1 MAPVSH
7 NPPGRGPFG
16 APGGTRFGPVRH
28 VAETGSTNADL
39 VAGAAVASGGSV
51 VMPDGS
57 VLVADHQTAGRG
69 RLDRRWDAPPAT
81 NLLFSVLLR
90 PTWNPDRHP
99 LVTTT
104 LAVATVDALATLGV
118 LAAVKWPNDVLL
130 VDGTAPGKVAGIL
143 AELVAARPADR
154 GPAGGGPAPDGPA
167 PDGPCGAGSYPDGS
181 GGLSDGTPGGASV
194 AIVVGMGVN
203 VGWPALSDDA
213 PPGATSLAAAGHRI
227 DRADLLR
234 SVLTRFDA
242 RLTDLEAVDGLERL
256 RLAHLERSATVGV
269 EVRVD
274 MPDGPVTGTAVGLGL
289 DGSLLVDP
297 GDGPVTLH
305 AGDVVHLRPA

>member
-69 RLDRRWDAPPAT
+69 RLDRRWDAPPAA

-90 PTWNPDRHP
+90 PTWGPDRHP
-99 LVTTT
+99 LITTT
-104 LAVATVDALATLGV
+104 LAVATVDALGTHGV
-118 LAAVKWPNDVLL
+118 RAAVKWPNDVLL
-130 VDGTAPGKVAGIL
+130 VGGTAPGKVAGIL
-143 AELVAARPADR
+143 AELVAG
-154 GPAGGGPAPDGPA
+154 GPAGGG
-167 PDGPCGAGSYPDGS
+167 GSSVGGS
-181 GGLSDGTPGGASV
+181 GGTEPSAGGSGGGSGGTFGAGSV

-213 PPGATSLAAAGHRI
+213 PPGATSLAAAGHRV
-227 DRADLLR
+227 DRAELLE
-234 SVLTRFDA
+234 SVLVRFEA
-242 RLTDLEAVDGLERL
+242 RLTDLEAPDGPERL
-256 RLAHLERSATVGV
+256 RRAHLERSATVGG

-274 MPDGPVTGTAVGLGL
+274 MPDGPITGTAVDLAL
-289 DGSLLVDP
+289 DGSLLVDS
-297 GDGPVTLH
+297 GDGPVAFR

>member
-69 RLDRRWDAPPAT
+69 RLDRRWDAPPAA

-90 PTWNPDRHP
+90 PTWDPDRHP

-104 LAVATVDALATLGV
+104 LAVATVDALGTHGV
-118 LAAVKWPNDVLL
+118 QAAVKWPNDVLL
-130 VDGTAPGKVAGIL
+130 VGGTASGKVAGIL
-143 AELVAARPADR
+143 AELVA
-154 GPAGGGPAPDGPA
+154 GGPAVG
-167 PDGPCGAGSYPDGS
+167 GS
-181 GGLSDGTPGGASV
+181 GGTFGAGSV

-213 PPGATSLAAAGHRI
+213 PPGATSLAAAGHRV
-227 DRADLLR
+227 DRAELLE
-234 SVLTRFDA
+234 SVLARFEA
-242 RLTDLEAVDGLERL
+242 RLTDLEAPDGPERL
-256 RLAHLERSATVGV
+256 RRAHLERSATVGG

-274 MPDGPVTGTAVGLGL
+274 MPDGPITGTAVDLAL
-289 DGSLLVDP
+289 DGSLLVDS
-297 GDGPVTLH
+297 GDGPVAFR

>member
-69 RLDRRWDAPPAT
+69 RLDRRWDAPPAA

-90 PTWNPDRHP
+90 PTWDPDRHP

-104 LAVATVDALATLGV
+104 LAVATVDALGTHGV
-118 LAAVKWPNDVLL
+118 QAAVKWPNDVLL
-130 VDGTAPGKVAGIL
+130 VGGTAPGKVAGIL
-143 AELVAARPADR
+143 AELVAG
-154 GPAGGGPAPDGPA
+154 GPAGGGGLIPA
-167 PDGPCGAGSYPDGS
+167 GS
-181 GGLSDGTPGGASV
+181 GGLPDETSGAGSV

-213 PPGATSLAAAGHRI
+213 PPGATSLAAAGHRV
-227 DRADLLR
+227 DRAELLE
-234 SVLTRFDA
+234 SVLVRFEA
-242 RLTDLEAVDGLERL
+242 RLTDLEAPDGPERL
-256 RLAHLERSATVGV
+256 RRAHLERSATVGG

-274 MPDGPVTGTAVGLGL
+274 MPDGPITGTAVDLAL
-289 DGSLLVDP
+289 DGSLLVDS
-297 GDGPVTLH
+297 GDGPVAFR

>member
-1 MAPVSH
+1 
-7 NPPGRGPFG
+7 
-16 APGGTRFGPVRH
+16 

-69 RLDRRWDAPPAT
+69 RLDRRWDAPPAA

-90 PTWNPDRHP
+90 PTWDPDRHP

-104 LAVATVDALATLGV
+104 LAVATVDALGTHGV
-118 LAAVKWPNDVLL
+118 RAAVKWPNDVLL
-130 VDGTAPGKVAGIL
+130 VGGTAPGKVAGIL
-143 AELVAARPADR
+143 AELVAG
-154 GPAGGGPAPDGPA
+154 GPVGGG
-167 PDGPCGAGSYPDGS
+167 GS
-181 GGLSDGTPGGASV
+181 GGTFGAGSV

-213 PPGATSLAAAGHRI
+213 PPGATSLAAAGHRV
-227 DRADLLR
+227 DRAELLE
-234 SVLTRFDA
+234 SVLARFEA
-242 RLTDLEAVDGLERL
+242 RLTDLEAPDGPERL
-256 RLAHLERSATVGV
+256 RRAHLERSATVGG

-274 MPDGPVTGTAVGLGL
+274 MPDGPITGTAVDLAL
-289 DGSLLVDP
+289 DGSLLVDS
-297 GDGPVTLH
+297 GDGPVAFR

>member
-69 RLDRRWDAPPAT
+69 RLDRRWDAPPAA

-90 PTWNPDRHP
+90 PTWDRDRHP

-104 LAVATVDALATLGV
+104 LAVATVDALGTHGV

-130 VDGTAPGKVAGIL
+130 VGGTAPGKVAGIL
-143 AELVAARPADR
+143 AELVA
-154 GPAGGGPAPDGPA
+154 GGPS
-167 PDGPCGAGSYPDGS
+167 AGGS
-181 GGLSDGTPGGASV
+181 GGTSGAGSV

-213 PPGATSLAAAGHRI
+213 PPGATSLAAAGHRV
-227 DRADLLR
+227 DRAELLE
-234 SVLTRFDA
+234 SALVRFEA
-242 RLTDLEAVDGLERL
+242 RLTDLEAPDGPERL
-256 RLAHLERSATVGV
+256 RRAHLERSATVGG

-274 MPDGPVTGTAVGLGL
+274 MPDGPITGTAVDLAL
-289 DGSLLVDP
+289 DGSLLVDS
-297 GDGPVTLH
+297 GDGPVAFR

>member
-1 MAPVSH
+1 MTV
-7 NPPGRGPFG
+7 
-16 APGGTRFGPVRH
+16 
-28 VAETGSTNADL
+28 TGSTNADL
-39 VAGAAVASGGSV
+39 VAGAVVASDGSV

-57 VLVADHQTAGRG
+57 VLVADHQTTGRG

-130 VDGTAPGKVAGIL
+130 VDGTAHGKVAGIL
-143 AELVAARPADR
+143 AELVAGRPAYR
-154 GPAGGGPAPDGPA
+154 GPAPNGPAPDGPA
-167 PDGPCGAGSYPDGS
+167 PDGPAPEGPGGAGSSPGGS
-181 GGLSDGTPGGASV
+181 GGLSDGTPGAGSV

-203 VGWPALSDDA
+203 VGWPALSDEA

-227 DRADLLR
+227 DRAELLKT
-234 SVLTRFDA
+234 VLARFEA
-242 RLTDLEAVDGLERL
+242 RLTDLEAPDGRERL
-256 RLAHLERSATVGV
+256 RRAHLEHSATVGC

-274 MPDGPVTGTAVGLGL
+274 MADGPVTGTAVDLAL
-289 DGSLLVDP
+289 DGSLLVDS
-297 GDGPVTLH
+297 GDGPVAFR

>member
-1 MAPVSH
+1 MTV
-7 NPPGRGPFG
+7 
-16 APGGTRFGPVRH
+16 
-28 VAETGSTNADL
+28 TGSTNADL
-39 VAGAAVASGGSV
+39 VAGAVVAS
-51 VMPDGS
+51 DGS
-57 VLVADHQTAGRG
+57 VLVADHQTTGRG

-118 LAAVKWPNDVLL
+118 PAAVKWPNDVLL

-143 AELVAARPADR
+143 AELVAGR
-154 GPAGGGPAPDGPA
+154 PAGGGPV

-227 DRADLLR
+227 DRAELLKT
-234 SVLTRFDA
+234 VLARFEA
-242 RLTDLEAVDGLERL
+242 RLTDLEAPDGRERL
-256 RLAHLERSATVGV
+256 RRAHLEHSATVGG

-274 MPDGPVTGTAVGLGL
+274 MADGPVTGTAVDLAL
-289 DGSLLVDP
+289 DGSLLVDS
-297 GDGPVTLH
+297 GDGPVAFR

>member
-90 PTWNPDRHP
+90 PAWDADRHP

-104 LAVATVDALATLGV
+104 LAMAAVEALGTHGV
-118 LAAVKWPNDVLL
+118 QAAVKWPNDVLL
-130 VDGTAPGKVAGIL
+130 VGGTAPGKVAGIL
-143 AELVAARPADR
+143 AELVSGRS
-154 GPAGGGPAPDGPA
+154 GG
-167 PDGPCGAGSYPDGS
+167 GS
-181 GGLSDGTPGGASV
+181 GGELDGESV

-213 PPGATSLAAAGHRI
+213 PPGATSLAAAGHAI
-227 DRADLLR
+227 DRTALLG
-234 SVLTRFDA
+234 SILARFDA
-242 RLTDLEAVDGLERL
+242 RLTDLEASDGPERL
-256 RLAHLERSATVGV
+256 RRAHLECSATMGV

-274 MPDGPVTGTAVGLGL
+274 MPDGPVTGTAVGLAL
-289 DGSLLVDP
+289 DGSLLVDT
-297 GDGPVTLH
+297 GDGPVSFR

>member
-69 RLDRRWDAPPAT
+69 RLDRRWDAPPAA

-90 PTWNPDRHP
+90 PTWDPGRHP

-104 LAVATVDALATLGV
+104 LAVATVDALGTHGV
-118 LAAVKWPNDVLL
+118 QAAVKWPNDVLL
-130 VDGTAPGKVAGIL
+130 VGGTAPGKVAGIL
-143 AELVAARPADR
+143 AELVAG
-154 GPAGGGPAPDGPA
+154 GPAGGGGLIPA
-167 PDGPCGAGSYPDGS
+167 GS
-181 GGLSDGTPGGASV
+181 GGLPDETSGGASV

-213 PPGATSLAAAGHRI
+213 PPGATSLAAAGHAI
-227 DRADLLR
+227 DRADLLE
-234 SVLTRFDA
+234 SVLARFEA
-242 RLTDLEAVDGLERL
+242 RLTDLEAPDGPERL

-274 MPDGPVTGTAVGLGL
+274 MPDGPVTGTAVGLAL
-289 DGSLLVDP
+289 DGSLLVDS
-297 GDGPVTLH
+297 GDGPVSFR

>member
-1 MAPVSH
+1 MVTRMAPVSH

-69 RLDRRWDAPPAT
+69 RLDRRWDAPPAA

-90 PTWNPDRHP
+90 PTWDPDRHP

-104 LAVATVDALATLGV
+104 LAVATVDALGTHGV
-118 LAAVKWPNDVLL
+118 RAAVKWPNDVLL
-130 VDGTAPGKVAGIL
+130 VGGTAPGKVAGIL
-143 AELVAARPADR
+143 AELV
-154 GPAGGGPAPDGPA
+154 GVAP
-167 PDGPCGAGSYPDGS
+167 
-181 GGLSDGTPGGASV
+181 V

-213 PPGATSLAAAGHRI
+213 PPGATSLAAAGHAI
-227 DRADLLR
+227 DRAELLE
-234 SVLTRFDA
+234 SVLARFEA
-242 RLTDLEAVDGLERL
+242 RLTDLEAPDGPERL

-274 MPDGPVTGTAVGLGL
+274 MPDGPVTGTAVGLAL

-297 GDGPVTLH
+297 GDGPVSFR

>member
-69 RLDRRWDAPPAT
+69 RLDRRWDAPPAA

-90 PTWNPDRHP
+90 PTWDPDRHP
-99 LVTTT
+99 LATTT
-104 LAVATVDALATLGV
+104 LAVATVDALGTHGV
-118 LAAVKWPNDVLL
+118 RAAVKWPNDVLL
-130 VDGTAPGKVAGIL
+130 VGGTAPGKVAGIL
-143 AELVAARPADR
+143 AELVA
-154 GPAGGGPAPDGPA
+154 GGPAVG
-167 PDGPCGAGSYPDGS
+167 GS
-181 GGLSDGTPGGASV
+181 GGTFGAGSV

-213 PPGATSLAAAGHRI
+213 PPGATSLAAAGHRV
-227 DRADLLR
+227 DRAELLE
-234 SVLTRFDA
+234 SVLARFEA
-242 RLTDLEAVDGLERL
+242 RLTDLEAPDGPERL
-256 RLAHLERSATVGV
+256 RRAHLERSATVGG

-274 MPDGPVTGTAVGLGL
+274 MPDGPITGTAVDLAL
-289 DGSLLVDP
+289 DGSLLVDS
-297 GDGPVTLH
+297 GDGPVAFR

>member
-69 RLDRRWDAPPAT
+69 RLDRRWDAPPAA

-90 PTWNPDRHP
+90 PTWDPDRHP

-104 LAVATVDALATLGV
+104 LAVATVDALGTHGV
-118 LAAVKWPNDVLL
+118 RAAVKWPNDVLL
-130 VDGTAPGKVAGIL
+130 VGGTAPGKVAGIL
-143 AELVAARPADR
+143 AELVA
-154 GPAGGGPAPDGPA
+154 GGPAVG
-167 PDGPCGAGSYPDGS
+167 GS
-181 GGLSDGTPGGASV
+181 GGTFGAGSV

-213 PPGATSLAAAGHRI
+213 PPGATSLAAAGHRV
-227 DRADLLR
+227 DRAELLE
-234 SVLTRFDA
+234 SVLARFEA
-242 RLTDLEAVDGLERL
+242 RLTDLEAPDGPERL
-256 RLAHLERSATVGV
+256 RRAHLERSATVGG

-274 MPDGPVTGTAVGLGL
+274 MPDGPITGTAVDLAL
-289 DGSLLVDP
+289 DGSLLVDS
-297 GDGPVTLH
+297 GDGPVAFR

>member
-1 MAPVSH
+1 MTV
-7 NPPGRGPFG
+7 
-16 APGGTRFGPVRH
+16 
-28 VAETGSTNADL
+28 TGSTNADL
-39 VAGAAVASGGSV
+39 VAGAVVAS
-51 VMPDGS
+51 DGS
-57 VLVADHQTAGRG
+57 VLVADHQTTGRG

-118 LAAVKWPNDVLL
+118 PAAVKWPNDVLL

-143 AELVAARPADR
+143 AELVAGR
-154 GPAGGGPAPDGPA
+154 PAGGGPV
-167 PDGPCGAGSYPDGS
+167 PDGPCGAGSSPGGS
-181 GGLSDGTPGGASV
+181 GGRPDGTPGAGSV

-227 DRADLLR
+227 DRAELLKT
-234 SVLTRFDA
+234 VLARFEA
-242 RLTDLEAVDGLERL
+242 RLTDLEAPDGRERL
-256 RLAHLERSATVGV
+256 RSAHLEHSATVGG

-274 MPDGPVTGTAVGLGL
+274 MADGPVTGTAVDLAL
-289 DGSLLVDP
+289 DGSLLVDS
-297 GDGPVTLH
+297 GDGPVAFR

>member
-1 MAPVSH
+1 MVTRMAPVSH

-16 APGGTRFGPVRH
+16 APDGTRFGPVEH

-69 RLDRRWDAPPAT
+69 RLDRRWDAPPAA

-90 PTWNPDRHP
+90 PTWDPDRHP

-104 LAVATVDALATLGV
+104 LAVATVDALGTHGV
-118 LAAVKWPNDVLL
+118 QAAVKWPNDVLL
-130 VDGTAPGKVAGIL
+130 VGGTAPGKVAGIL
-143 AELVAARPADR
+143 AELVAG
-154 GPAGGGPAPDGPA
+154 GPAGGGGLIPA
-167 PDGPCGAGSYPDGS
+167 GS
-181 GGLSDGTPGGASV
+181 GGLPDETSGGASV

-213 PPGATSLAAAGHRI
+213 PPGATSLAAAGHMI
-227 DRADLLR
+227 DRAELLE
-234 SVLTRFDA
+234 SVLARFEA
-242 RLTDLEAVDGLERL
+242 RLTDLEAPDGPERL

-274 MPDGPVTGTAVGLGL
+274 MPDGPVTGTAVGLAL
-289 DGSLLVDP
+289 DGSLLVDS
-297 GDGPVTLH
+297 GDGPVSFR

>member
-69 RLDRRWDAPPAT
+69 RLDRRWDAPPAA

-90 PTWNPDRHP
+90 PTWDPDRHP

-104 LAVATVDALATLGV
+104 LAVATVDALGTHGLR
-118 LAAVKWPNDVLL
+118 AAVKWPNDVLL
-130 VDGTAPGKVAGIL
+130 VGGTAPGKVAGIL
-143 AELVAARPADR
+143 AELVAG
-154 GPAGGGPAPDGPA
+154 GPAGGG
-167 PDGPCGAGSYPDGS
+167 GSSVGGS
-181 GGLSDGTPGGASV
+181 GGTEPSVGESGGGSGGTFGAGSV

-213 PPGATSLAAAGHRI
+213 PPGATSLAAAGYRV
-227 DRADLLR
+227 DRAELLE
-234 SVLTRFDA
+234 SVLARFEA
-242 RLTDLEAVDGLERL
+242 RLTDLETPDGPECL
-256 RLAHLERSATVGV
+256 RRAHLERSATVGG

-274 MPDGPVTGTAVGLGL
+274 MPDGPITGTAVDLAL
-289 DGSLLVDP
+289 DGSLLVDS
-297 GDGPVTLH
+297 GDGPVAFR

>member
-69 RLDRRWDAPPAT
+69 RLDRRWDAPPAA

-90 PTWNPDRHP
+90 PTWDPDRHP

-104 LAVATVDALATLGV
+104 LAVATVDALGTHGV
-118 LAAVKWPNDVLL
+118 QAAVKWPNDVLL
-130 VDGTAPGKVAGIL
+130 VGGTAPGKVAGIL
-143 AELVAARPADR
+143 AELVAG
-154 GPAGGGPAPDGPA
+154 GPAGGG
-167 PDGPCGAGSYPDGS
+167 GSSVGGS
-181 GGLSDGTPGGASV
+181 GGTEPSAGGSGGGSGGTFGAGSV

-213 PPGATSLAAAGHRI
+213 PPGATSLAAAGHRV
-227 DRADLLR
+227 DRAELLE
-234 SVLTRFDA
+234 SVLARFEA
-242 RLTDLEAVDGLERL
+242 RLTDLEAPDGPERL
-256 RLAHLERSATVGV
+256 RRAHLDRSATVGG

-274 MPDGPVTGTAVGLGL
+274 MPDGPITGTAVDLAL
-289 DGSLLVDP
+289 DGSLLVDS
-297 GDGPVTLH
+297 GDGPVAFR

>member
-16 APGGTRFGPVRH
+16 APGGTRFGPVEH

-69 RLDRRWDAPPAT
+69 RLDRRWDAPPAA

-90 PTWNPDRHP
+90 PTWDPDRHP

-104 LAVATVDALATLGV
+104 LAVATVDALGTHGV
-118 LAAVKWPNDVLL
+118 RAAVKWPNDVLL
-130 VDGTAPGKVAGIL
+130 VGGTAPGKVAGIL
-143 AELVAARPADR
+143 AELV
-154 GPAGGGPAPDGPA
+154 GVAP
-167 PDGPCGAGSYPDGS
+167 
-181 GGLSDGTPGGASV
+181 V

-213 PPGATSLAAAGHRI
+213 PPGATSLAAAGHMI
-227 DRADLLR
+227 DRAELLE
-234 SVLTRFDA
+234 SVLARFEA
-242 RLTDLEAVDGLERL
+242 RLTDLEAPDGPERL

-274 MPDGPVTGTAVGLGL
+274 MPDGPVTGTAVGLAL

-297 GDGPVTLH
+297 GDGPVSFR

>member
-16 APGGTRFGPVRH
+16 APDGTRFGPVLY

-69 RLDRRWDAPPAT
+69 RLDRRWDAPPAA

-90 PTWNPDRHP
+90 PTWDPDRHP

-104 LAVATVDALATLGV
+104 LAVATVDALGTHGLR
-118 LAAVKWPNDVLL
+118 AAVKWPNDVLL
-130 VDGTAPGKVAGIL
+130 VGGTAPGKVAGIL
-143 AELVAARPADR
+143 AELMTG
-154 GPAGGGPAPDGPA
+154 GPAGGGGPSV
-167 PDGPCGAGSYPDGS
+167 GGSGIGS
-181 GGLSDGTPGGASV
+181 GGTFGAGSV

-203 VGWPALSDDA
+203 AGWPALSDDA
-213 PPGATSLAAAGHRI
+213 PPGATSLAAGHRV
-227 DRADLLR
+227 DRAELLE
-234 SVLTRFDA
+234 SILARFEA
-242 RLTDLEAVDGLERL
+242 RLTDLEAPDGLERL
-256 RLAHLERSATVGV
+256 RRAHLKRSVTVGG

-274 MPDGPVTGTAVGLGL
+274 MPDGPITGTAVDLAL
-289 DGSLLVDP
+289 DGSLLVDS
-297 GDGPVTLH
+297 GDGPVAFR
-305 AGDVVHLRPA
+305 AGDVIHLRPA

>member
-16 APGGTRFGPVRH
+16 APCGTRFGPVRH

-69 RLDRRWDAPPAT
+69 RLDRRWDAPPAA

-90 PTWNPDRHP
+90 PTWDPDRHP
-99 LVTTT
+99 LATTT
-104 LAVATVDALATLGV
+104 LAVATVDALGTHGV
-118 LAAVKWPNDVLL
+118 RAAVKWPNDVLL
-130 VDGTAPGKVAGIL
+130 VGGTASGKVAGIL
-143 AELVAARPADR
+143 AELVAG
-154 GPAGGGPAPDGPA
+154 GPAGGGGPSVGGSGA
-167 PDGPCGAGSYPDGS
+167 TFGAG
-181 GGLSDGTPGGASV
+181 SV

-213 PPGATSLAAAGHRI
+213 PPGATSLAAAGHRV
-227 DRADLLR
+227 DRAELLE
-234 SVLTRFDA
+234 SILVRFEA
-242 RLTDLEAVDGLERL
+242 RLTDLEAPDGPERL
-256 RLAHLERSATVGV
+256 RRAHLERSATVGG

-274 MPDGPVTGTAVGLGL
+274 MPDGPITGTAVDLAL
-289 DGSLLVDP
+289 DGSLLVDS
-297 GDGPVTLH
+297 GDGPVAFR

>member
-16 APGGTRFGPVRH
+16 APGGPRFGPVRH
-28 VAETGSTNADL
+28 VAETGSPNADL
-39 VAGAAVASGGSV
+39 VAGAAVASGDSV

-69 RLDRRWDAPPAT
+69 RLDRRWDAPPAA

-90 PTWNPDRHP
+90 PTWDPDRHP

-104 LAVATVDALATLGV
+104 LAVATVDALGTHGV
-118 LAAVKWPNDVLL
+118 RAAVKWPNDVLL
-130 VDGTAPGKVAGIL
+130 VGGTAPGKVAGIL
-143 AELVAARPADR
+143 AERVAG
-154 GPAGGGPAPDGPA
+154 GPAGGGGPSVGGSDGTEPSA
-167 PDGPCGAGSYPDGS
+167 RGS
-181 GGLSDGTPGGASV
+181 GGTFGAGSV

-203 VGWPALSDDA
+203 VGWPAVSDAA
-213 PPGATSLAAAGHRI
+213 PPGATSLAAADHTI
-227 DRADLLR
+227 DRADLLQ
-234 SVLTRFDA
+234 SILTRFDA

-256 RLAHLERSATVGV
+256 RLAHLERSATIGV

-274 MPDGPVTGTAVGLGL
+274 MPDGPVTGTAVGLGR